1 MEQEKQAQI
10 EQAVTT
16 ILEAV
21 GEDTQRAGL
30 IDTPKRVAKMYA
42 EVFSGLTEPEFD
54 DYKLFDS
61 LNEGEMVLVKDI
73 PFIQCVNTIYCHF
86 MEKYMSLIC
95 QKVAKYWD

>member
-10 EQAVTT
+10 EQAVAT

-73 PFIQCVNTIYCHF
+73 AILWKSTCRL
-86 MEKYMSLIC
+86 S
-95 QKVAKYWD
+95 ARRW

>member
-1 MEQEKQAQI
+1 MEQENKRKLSVQLPQSQKQWGRYS
-10 EQAVTT
+10 T
-16 ILEAV
+16 
-21 GEDTQRAGL
+21 AGL

-73 PFIQCVNTIYCHF
+73 AFIQCVNTIYCHF

>member
-1 MEQEKQAQI
+1 
-10 EQAVTT
+10 
-16 ILEAV
+16 
-21 GEDTQRAGL
+21 
-30 IDTPKRVAKMYA
+30 MYA

-73 PFIQCVNTIYCHF
+73 AFYSMCEHHLLPF